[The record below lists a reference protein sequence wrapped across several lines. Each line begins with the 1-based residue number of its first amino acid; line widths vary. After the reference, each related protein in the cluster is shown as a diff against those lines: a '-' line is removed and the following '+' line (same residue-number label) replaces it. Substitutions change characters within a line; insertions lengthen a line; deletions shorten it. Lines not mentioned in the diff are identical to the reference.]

1 MERKIQ
7 TIEDVRRDNFV
18 EYARSRTVGM
28 LRQRYDTAVA
38 EENAED
44 AADAARDYRNA
55 LLEAWDNM
63 MVPDRPGV
71 NVEAWM
77 AYRQAL
83 RDVPEQQGFPISIVW
98 PEKPE

>member
-1 MERKIQ
+1 
-7 TIEDVRRDNFV
+7 
-18 EYARSRTVGM
+18 M

-55 LLEAWDNM
+55 LLEACDNM

-83 RDVPEQQGFPISIVW
+83 RDVPEQEGFPINIVW